1 MVTEVGV
8 AVTSAGV
15 PGSTAPSSVLPGNA
29 APGAG
34 AQEPFA
40 SGVGGQRGGELSA
53 ARPQLI
59 RALNGRLL
67 LGHIRDLGPCSRAEL
82 ARISGLSKPTVSVAL
97 ADAERAGLVRTA
109 GQRTG
114 RPGRSAL
121 LYEVRPEAGF
131 ILGLDGGIRARSSAR
146 SRASSVRG
154 RVGELMGLADE
165 LCAEA
170 GLTRDNITQTVIG
183 SPGVYDPR
191 RNAMA
196 LTGGLPG
203 WDRPA
208 VLERLREAF
217 GPSLAVENDV
227 DAAALAERAH
237 GHGREVESFAFI
249 SVGTGIGMGLVL
261 GGQLVRGAH

>member
-1 MVTEVGV
+1 MVAEVGV
-8 AVTSAGV
+8 AVTSEGV
-15 PGSTAPSSVLPGNA
+15 PGSAVPASAPPGTSGPRA
-29 APGAG
+29 S

-40 SGVGGQRGGELSA
+40 AVGGPLGGELAA

-131 ILGLDGGIRARSSAR
+131 ILGLDVGAQFQAIRPVVGVLAR
-146 SRASSVRG
+146 
-154 RVGELMGLADE
+154 
-165 LCAEA
+165 
-170 GLTRDNITQTVIG
+170 
-183 SPGVYDPR
+183 
-191 RNAMA
+191 
-196 LTGGLPG
+196 G
-203 WDRPA
+203 WW
-208 VLERLREAF
+208 
-217 GPSLAVENDV
+217 NDV
-227 DAAALAERAH
+227 LKPGPHRPCTQ
-237 GHGREVESFAFI
+237 RP
-249 SVGTGIGMGLVL
+249 VGG
-261 GGQLVRGAH
+261 

>member
-15 PGSTAPSSVLPGNA
+15 PGGTAPSSVLPGNA

-34 AQEPFA
+34 AQEPYA
-40 SGVGGQRGGELSA
+40 SGVGGPLGGELSA

-67 LGHIRDLGPCSRAEL
+67 LGHIRDMGPCSRAEL

-97 ADAERAGLVRTA
+97 ADAERAGLVRPA

-131 ILGLDGGIRARSSAR
+131 ILGLDVGAQYVRGALADLAGGIRARSSVR

-154 RVGELMGLADE
+154 RVGELVGLADGSVDCIATDHAPHSFDE
-165 LCAEA
+165 KNQEFDRAPFGITGLETALGLCIAI
-170 GLTRDNITQTVIG
+170 L
-183 SPGVYDPR
+183 GVTSHGR
-191 RNAMA
+191 RS
-196 LTGGLPG
+196 TC
-203 WDRPA
+203 
-208 VLERLREAF
+208 
-217 GPSLAVENDV
+217 SLA
-227 DAAALAERAH
+227 
-237 GHGREVESFAFI
+237 F
-249 SVGTGIGMGLVL
+249 VGSLNP
-261 GGQLVRGAH
+261 

>member
-1 MVTEVGV
+1 MVAEVGV

-15 PGSTAPSSVLPGNA
+15 PGSTAPSSVPPGTA

-40 SGVGGQRGGELSA
+40 SGVGGPLGGELPA

-97 ADAERAGLVRTA
+97 ADAERAGLVRT
-109 GQRTG
+109 G

-131 ILGLDGGIRARSSAR
+131 ILGLDIGAQYVRGALADLAGGIRARSS
-146 SRASSVRG
+146 VR
-154 RVGELMGLADE
+154 
-165 LCAEA
+165 
-170 GLTRDNITQTVIG
+170 
-183 SPGVYDPR
+183 
-191 RNAMA
+191 
-196 LTGGLPG
+196 
-203 WDRPA
+203 
-208 VLERLREAF
+208 
-217 GPSLAVENDV
+217 
-227 DAAALAERAH
+227 
-237 GHGREVESFAFI
+237 
-249 SVGTGIGMGLVL
+249 
-261 GGQLVRGAH
+261 